1 MYSEQAKKII
11 KDLFESSFNK
21 ENYVKFILNLLNLKH
36 EDMNTAKGPWQG
48 NMIPDA
54 FQDYISKYERIAKY
68 ISGND
73 RIDILIV
80 YLKKQTSMEHT
91 RRIQRNFV
99 GGYLNGKY
107 GSDTLKDAALVAY
120 VSPDSKDWRFSLV
133 KMDYHIKETSSGKT
147 KVKEDITPAKRW
159 SFLVGEN
166 EKSHTAQSRFVCI
179 LEKDDFMP
187 TLGDLEQAFDIE
199 VVTKEFFQ
207 EYRDLFIRTKL
218 ELDKILKNSQK
229 VRQEFENKNINSVD
243 FAKKLLGQITFLYFL
258 QKKGWFGVK
267 KGEQWGTGSK
277 DFIRRLFNK
286 EYGNYTNFYNDILEP
301 LFYEALRTDRTI
313 DDHYYSKFNCKL
325 PFLNGGLFDP
335 INNYD
340 WVDTEILIPDILFS
354 NNKTI
359 DGYIGNGILDIF
371 DRYNFTVN
379 EEEPLEKEVALDPE
393 LLGKTYEKLNAIR
406 ADNFDE
412 YYQVLRSGKKG
423 EETKFNR
430 EYGVYYTPREIVHYM
445 CQESLINFLDT
456 NLSCN
461 RKDIEDF
468 VKFGDS
474 TQEIEEIYLEKQNL
488 IENGEL
494 KSTSYE
500 SHIPK
505 YIKENSIQ
513 IDELLDDIKV
523 CDPAV
528 GSGAF
533 PIGMMHEIVKLRQ
546 LLSIFKGEQAKLY
559 DLKRITIENSL
570 YGVDIDP
577 GAVEICKLRFWLSMI
592 VDEEDFYNI
601 KPLPNLDY
609 KVVCG
614 NSLIGFPENWK
625 SPISE
630 KIEKLTT
637 ENFSE
642 TNPVRKKQLK
652 TEIDKIIR
660 ERLEN
665 SEKSFGYKIDFD
677 FRLYFPVVFNNKN
690 GFDIV
695 IANPPYVSTKGVDEK
710 DKKIFQQIFGFADDL
725 YCHFYF
731 KGMQLL
737 QENGILAFISSK
749 TFWTIQTKK
758 NLRELI
764 LKNKLLQLFD
774 TANPFDTPMVET
786 CVILVQ
792 KNFNSPDNYTFNYLD
807 GTKSIISPT
816 IQIGS
821 IEYYKNSPNQVFF
834 PINDY
839 NLKIYKQYG
848 KKIKELL
855 NQWWDKISTSKN
867 IEKYKIELEEYRKSL
882 KPGDITLLG
891 LITEGGQGLAT
902 GNNGKY
908 IGVLEGTKWAENVRK
923 QRPEK
928 LLLAAKFC
936 WDKGI
941 KNKNDASNF
950 LNELNE
956 QEIRRLFDELK
967 EKYGRDIF
975 GQGWLYRIVN
985 YEEIADVESLTDNE
999 KFNGI
1004 YGKKTF
1010 VPYDKG
1016 DKEGNRWYAPTPY
1029 YIDWSIENVK
1039 FLKENSGKKGKGM
1052 PVVRNPQFYFREGF
1066 CWNNVST
1073 PKNEESMYIKCRLK
1087 EKSVNDVASMS
1098 LYIVDKNNNLIQ
1110 NYYSVSLLNSR
1121 FLFNFLKFFI
1131 NESVNLQINDI
1142 RQLPVIIPSSK
1153 QLNFFESLFNK
1164 AVSIQKDKFSDK
1176 ISKQQADELLK
1187 VIQKELDNFVE
1198 NMYIG

>member
-1 MYSEQAKKII
+1 MYSEQAKKLI

-80 YLKKQTSMEHT
+80 YLKKQTSIEHT

-207 EYRDLFIRTKL
+207 EYRNLFIRTKL

-267 KGEQWGTGSK
+267 KGEQWGKGSK
-277 DFIRRLFNK
+277 DFMRKLFNK

-340 WVDTEILIPDILFS
+340 WVDTEILISDALFS
-354 NNKTI
+354 NSNKTKNG
-359 DGYIGNGILDIF
+359 DIGDGILDIF

-430 EYGVYYTPREIVHYM
+430 EYGVYYTPRQIVHYM

-474 TQEIEEIYLEKQNL
+474 IQEIEEIYLEKQNL

-513 IDELLDDIKV
+513 IDKLLAEIKV

-533 PIGMMHEIVKLRQ
+533 PIGIMHEIVKLRQ
-546 LLSIFKGEQAKLY
+546 LLSIFTGEQVKTY
-559 DLKRITIENSL
+559 DLKRFTIENSL

-614 NSLIGFPENWK
+614 NTLIGFPENWK

-677 FRLYFPVVFNNKN
+677 FRLYFPVVFNYKN

-695 IANPPYVSTKGVDEK
+695 IANPPYVSTKGIDEK
-710 DKKIFQQIFGFADDL
+710 DKKIFQQIYGFADDL

-792 KNFNSPDNYTFNYLD
+792 KNSNTLDNYTFNYLD

-821 IEYYKNSPNQVFF
+821 IEYYKNAPNQVFF

-848 KKIKELL
+848 KKINELL
-855 NQWWDKISTSKN
+855 NQWWDKIYTSKN

-882 KPGDITLLG
+882 KQGDMTLLG

-902 GNNGKY
+902 GNNGRY
-908 IGVLEGTKWAENVRK
+908 IGVLEGTKWAENVKK

-928 LLLAAKFC
+928 LLLASNFC
-936 WDKGI
+936 REKGI
-941 KNKNDASNF
+941 KDKNDALYF

-967 EKYGRDIF
+967 EKYGRDVF

-985 YEEIADVESLTDNE
+985 YEEIADVESLTDDE

-1004 YGKKTF
+1004 YDKKPF

-1029 YIDWSIENVK
+1029 YIDWSRENVRVLQTDPK
-1039 FLKENSGKKGKGM
+1039 ARWQGY
-1052 PVVRNPQFYFREGF
+1052 QFYFREGF
-1066 CWNNVST
+1066 CWKDIGMDTLKV
-1073 PKNEESMYIKCRLK
+1073 KIK
-1087 EKSVNDVASMS
+1087 EKTVNDVKSMS
-1098 LYIVDKNNNLIQ
+1098 LYLIPKFVNLTRYVI
-1110 NYYSVSLLNSR
+1110 SVLNSN
-1121 FLFNFLKFFI
+1121 LFSHYQYNFI
-1131 NESVNLQINDI
+1131 NNTVSIQINDI
-1142 RQLPVIIPSSK
+1142 RQLPIIIPTLK

-1176 ISKQQADELLK
+1176 ISKQQADDLLN

>member
-1 MYSEQAKKII
+1 MDNKQAKKLIR
-11 KDLFESSFNK
+11 DVFESSFNK
-21 ENYVKFILNLLNLKH
+21 SNFIIFLKNLLKNF
-36 EDMNTAKGPWQG
+36 EDKTFVYQG
-48 NMIPDA
+48 NYIPDS
-54 FQDYISKYERIAKY
+54 FKQCITSLERIGKY
-68 ISGND
+68 TYDNKE
-73 RIDILIV
+73 IDLLIV
-80 YLKKQTSMEHT
+80 RLKQASYIEQARKA
-91 RRIQRNFV
+91 QRNFIAYYLKGSR
-99 GGYLNGKY
+99 GGK
-107 GSDTLKDAALVAY
+107 LKDAALVAY

-133 KMDYHIKETSSGKT
+133 KMDYHFEETLSGKT
-147 KVKEDITPAKRW
+147 KINEDITPAKRW
-159 SFLVGEN
+159 SFLVGES
-166 EKSHTAQSRFVCI
+166 EKSHTAQSRFVGI
-179 LEKDDFMP
+179 LENDNFMP
-187 TLGDLEQAFDIE
+187 TLEDLEQAFDIE

-218 ELDKILKNSQK
+218 ELDEIVKNNQK

-258 QKKGWFGVK
+258 QKKGWFGVE
-267 KGEQWGTGSK
+267 KGEQWGSGSK
-277 DFIRRLFNK
+277 DFMRRLFNK
-286 EYGNYTNFYNDILEP
+286 EYCDYKNFYNDILEP
-301 LFYEALRTDRTI
+301 LFFEALRTDRTI
-313 DDHYYSKFNCKL
+313 DDHYYSKLNCKL

-335 INNYD
+335 VNNYD
-340 WVDTEILIPDILFS
+340 WVDTEVLISDTLFS
-354 NNKTI
+354 NNNKTKNG
-359 DGYIGNGILDIF
+359 DIGNGILDIF

-406 ADNFDE
+406 ADNFDK
-412 YYQVLRSGKKG
+412 YYQVLISGKKG

-430 EYGVYYTPREIVHYM
+430 EYGVYYTPRQIVHYM
-445 CQESLINFLDT
+445 CQESLINYLNI
-456 NLSCN
+456 NLSCD
-461 RKDIEDF
+461 REDLESF
-468 VKFGDS
+468 VRFSDS
-474 TQEIEEIYLEKQNL
+474 VQEIEAIYLEKQNL
-488 IENGEL
+488 IKNGEL
-494 KSTSYE
+494 KSTNCE
-500 SHIPK
+500 SHISK
-505 YIKENSIQ
+505 YIKENAKQ
-513 IDELLDDIKV
+513 IDNLLAEIKV

-546 LLSIFKGEQAKLY
+546 LLSLFTGEQVKTY
-559 DLKRITIENSL
+559 DLKRLTIENSL

-614 NSLIGFPENWK
+614 NSLIGFQDDWK
-625 SPISE
+625 SQYSE
-630 KIEKLTT
+630 KIEKLIK

-642 TNPVRKKQLK
+642 SNPMRKKQLK
-652 TEIDKIIR
+652 SEIDKIIK

-665 SEKSFGYKIDFD
+665 SEKNFGYKIDFD
-677 FRLYFPVVFNNKN
+677 FRLYFPVVFNYKN

-710 DKKIFQQIFGFADDL
+710 DKKIFQKIFGFADDL
-725 YCHFYF
+725 YSHFYF
-731 KGMQLL
+731 RGMQIL

-764 LKNKLLQLFD
+764 LKNKLLILFD
-774 TANPFDTPMVET
+774 TANPFDTPMVDT

-792 KNFNSPDNYTFNYLD
+792 KSLNSTDNYTFSYLD
-807 GTKSIISPT
+807 GTKSITSPT
-816 IQIGS
+816 VQIGN
-821 IEYYKNSPNQVFF
+821 IEYYKNAPNQVFF

-848 KKIKELL
+848 KKVNELL

-867 IEKYKIELEEYRKSL
+867 IEKYKAELEEYRKTL

-902 GNNGKY
+902 GNNGRY

-928 LLLAAKFC
+928 LLSASIFC
-936 WDKGI
+936 KEKGI
-941 KNKNDASNF
+941 RNKNDASNF
-950 LNELNE
+950 LNDLSE
-956 QEIRRLFDELK
+956 QRIRELFDELK

-985 YEEIADVESLTDNE
+985 HEEIAKVEDLTDDE

-1004 YGKKTF
+1004 LGKKTF

-1016 DKEGNRWYAPTPY
+1016 DKDGNRWYAPTPY
-1029 YIDWSIENVK
+1029 YIDWSRENVK
-1039 FLKENSGKKGKGM
+1039 FLKENSGKKGEGM
-1052 PVVRNPQFYFREGF
+1052 PVVRNLQFYFREGF
-1066 CWNNVST
+1066 CWTDVNST
-1073 PKNEESMYIKCRLK
+1073 YLKARIK
-1087 EKSVNDVASMS
+1087 ENGVYDVLTMS
-1098 LYIVDKNNNLIQ
+1098 LFSSTFLPDLLFVCIINSKFISEYVDNF
-1110 NYYSVSLLNSR
+1110 VNSTSH
-1121 FLFNFLKFFI
+1121 F
-1131 NESVNLQINDI
+1131 QINDA
-1142 RQLPVIIPSSK
+1142 RQLPIIIPTSK
-1153 QLNFFESLFNK
+1153 QLNFFESLFTR

-1176 ISKQQADELLK
+1176 ISKQQADELLN